1 MRKVSKAKIRLV
13 VRNTCPNCKYII
25 KQLEVLN
32 LLDKVEVVED
42 QKAEVVPAIVVED
55 GVEPVM
61 GNVYGVL
68 KIVLYMKKLGLL
80 GLAKAKSVGKSD
92 GY

>member
-1 MRKVSKAKIRLV
+1 VSKAKIKLV
-13 VRNTCPNCKYII
+13 VKNTCPNCKYVLD
-25 KQLEVLN
+25 QLKNLG

-42 QKAEVVPAIVVED
+42 QKAEVTPAIIIKD
-55 GVEPVM
+55 SVEPVM

-80 GLAKAKSVGKSD
+80 EG
-92 GY
+92 

>member
-1 MRKVSKAKIRLV
+1 VRKVSKAKIKLV
-13 VRNTCPNCKYII
+13 VKNTCPNCKYVLD
-25 KQLEVLN
+25 QLKNLG

-42 QKAEVVPAIVVED
+42 QKAEVTPAIIIND
-55 GVEPVM
+55 SVEPVM

-80 GLAKAKSVGKSD
+80 EG
-92 GY
+92 